1 MWPCYFLWEI
11 SSPLAFDL
19 TQEKFI
25 LPLATFNKPFY
36 RFSFMR
42 SVFARATKRSVKDS
56 CSLARAY
63 FYLQAVPGLHP
74 HILHIYVQG
83 IIRGVRKRWP
93 LQIGRPGEWR
103 DFRSSKEPEEIQS
116 CDPEAYN
123 PKAVHIGP
131 RHSLRCSPIFRQL
144 KQHKCWRVNRL
155 LQQSKHSLESM
166 VQRLLL
172 RLTPVINRNLF
183 SRLFAGTII
192 GGIVLMLLFD

>member
-1 MWPCYFLWEI
+1 MPEQLRGQLKI
-11 SSPLAFDL
+11 LVPLHVHIFTCRL
-19 TQEKFI
+19 Y
-25 LPLATFNKPFY
+25 LACTPTY
-36 RFSFMR
+36 YIYTC
-42 SVFARATKRSVKDS
+42 RACNTR
-56 CSLARAY
+56 
-63 FYLQAVPGLHP
+63 
-74 HILHIYVQG
+74 
-83 IIRGVRKRWP
+83 VRKRWP
-93 LQIGRPGEWR
+93 LQMGRPGEWR

-172 RLTPVINRNLF
+172 RLTPVINRNRF

-192 GGIVLMLLFD
+192 GRIVLMLLFD

>member
-1 MWPCYFLWEI
+1 MTQVLWRTT
-11 SSPLAFDL
+11 LDCL
-19 TQEKFI
+19 TLIYHTENATAKSEPEKGCAKSVWRT
-25 LPLATFNKPFY
+25 P

-42 SVFARATKRSVKDS
+42 SVFARATKRA
-56 CSLARAY
+56 CNTR
-63 FYLQAVPGLHP
+63 
-74 HILHIYVQG
+74 
-83 IIRGVRKRWP
+83 VRKRWP
-93 LQIGRPGEWR
+93 LQMGRPGEWR

-172 RLTPVINRNLF
+172 RLTPVINRNRF
-183 SRLFAGTII
+183 SRLFAGTVI